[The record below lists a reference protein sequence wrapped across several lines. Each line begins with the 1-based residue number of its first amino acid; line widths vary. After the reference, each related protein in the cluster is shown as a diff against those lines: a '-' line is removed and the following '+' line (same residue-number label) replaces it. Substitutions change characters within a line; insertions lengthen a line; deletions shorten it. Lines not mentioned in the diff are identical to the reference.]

1 MIRKTIHFTGD
12 VQGVGFRY
20 TTTRIARRFNVAGY
34 VQNLSDGRVEVV
46 AEGESDEI
54 ERFLGAIHDRLTRHI
69 TDETSEQSAPRGG
82 FGHPTDPD
90 TFVVRY

>member
-20 TTTRIARRFNVAGY
+20 TATRIARRFDVAGY
-34 VQNLSDGRVEVV
+34 VQNLPDGRVEVV
-46 AEGESDEI
+46 AEGDMDEV
-54 ERFLGAIHDRLTRHI
+54 ERFIGAIHDRLNRHI
-69 TDETSEQSAPRGG
+69 TDHCSEQSEPRGG
-82 FGHPTDPD
+82 FGRPTDPD

>member
-20 TTTRIARRFNVAGY
+20 ATTRIARRFDVAGY
-34 VQNLSDGRVEVV
+34 VQNLPDGKVEVV

-54 ERFLGAIHDRLTRHI
+54 ERFIGAVRDRLRRHI
-69 TDETSEQSAPRGG
+69 VEETAADTGATG
-82 FGHPTDPD
+82 TFGQPTDPD